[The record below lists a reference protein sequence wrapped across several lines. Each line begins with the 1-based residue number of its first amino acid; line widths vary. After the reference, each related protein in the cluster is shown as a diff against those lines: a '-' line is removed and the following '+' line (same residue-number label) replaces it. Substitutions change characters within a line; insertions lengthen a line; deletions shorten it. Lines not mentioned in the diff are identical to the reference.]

1 MYLQQHWINHV
12 KHMYSGAHRDNVSSL
27 LEAFN
32 KLYKAGYTFTY
43 TRSYED
49 NCFYILV
56 ELNGEVTK
64 HRVNVLKPD
73 EDAVGLTLALNC
85 LHASMRN

>member
-1 MYLQQHWINHV
+1 MYLQQHWVNHI
-12 KHMYSGAHRDNVSSL
+12 KHMYVGAHRGNVSSL

-32 KLYKAGYTFTY
+32 KLAKDGYTFTH
-43 TRSYED
+43 TRSDID
-49 NCFYILV
+49 NCFYLIC

-73 EDAVGLTLALNC
+73 EDAVILTIALNS
-85 LHASMRN
+85 LHNSARN